1 MLEHEQS
8 QTDTTTPAPSSPEQ
22 FQVLCDGLEEY
33 EHLPEL
39 IPGPTPNAKPI
50 TSQSHEET
58 LDASILAGLT
68 LP

>member
-8 QTDTTTPAPSSPEQ
+8 QTESASPIAPSPEH
-22 FQVLCDGLEEY
+22 FRALCAELDEY
-33 EHLPEL
+33 QHLPEL
-39 IPGPTPNAKPI
+39 IPGATPSARPI
-50 TSQSHEET
+50 TGQSPEET